1 MLLKDFLANNQVG
14 EDEVILLKHSGAK
27 EPFCCRTVSKLT
39 VYELSLEVLEELPAD
54 NIQCSLFS
62 QDKLNRCSL
71 YLIVC
76 SIRDVHY
83 IELMRKA
90 SIENAKRKRVLC

>member
-1 MLLKDFLANNQVG
+1 MLLREYLDKNQVG
-14 EDEVILLKHSGAK
+14 SDEVILLKHSGAK
-27 EPFCCRTVSKLT
+27 ESFCCRPVSKLT
-39 VYELSLEVLEELPAD
+39 VYELNLEVLEQLPTD
-54 NIQCSLFS
+54 NIECSLFS

-76 SIRDVHY
+76 SIRDIHY

-90 SIENAKRKRVLC
+90 SIENARRKRVLC